1 MATILAL
8 RLSALGDVAMTVPV
22 IYSFA
27 HTYPGH
33 DITIVTREQWSALFE
48 GMPSNVHFYGV
59 DLNDYRGIRGL
70 SRLYDELKRE
80 HPGAVADFHD
90 VLRTKYLDA
99 RFRMAGV
106 KVSVITKGR
115 IEKKELTRAEHKR
128 LKPLKTSPERYA
140 DVLRR
145 LGFQLELEFHSIFG
159 DDEGDVGTLA
169 NIVGAKNEN
178 EWIGIA
184 PFAKHEGKIYPPEM
198 MERVIAQLC
207 KRPGRRIFIFGG
219 GSEERKTAEEW
230 QARYPS
236 VFSLIGKGRMVDELG
251 VMRRTDVMLTMDSGN
266 MHLAAITG
274 VKVFSIWGATHPYAG
289 FAAWGQT
296 PDSFIQTDLPCRP
309 CSVFGNRKCR
319 RGDYA
324 CLRKIDPKV
333 VVEKIQMYLESIK
346 LKRPQ

>member
-178 EWIGIA
+178 GWIGIA

-219 GSEERKTAEEW
+219 DSIR
-230 QARYPS
+230 S
-236 VFSLIGKGRMVDELG
+236 FSFAMILG
-251 VMRRTDVMLTMDSGN
+251 V
-266 MHLAAITG
+266 
-274 VKVFSIWGATHPYAG
+274 
-289 FAAWGQT
+289 
-296 PDSFIQTDLPCRP
+296 
-309 CSVFGNRKCR
+309 VFGTLSSIFIAAPIAYLFFARK
-319 RGDYA
+319 
-324 CLRKIDPKV
+324 
-333 VVEKIQMYLESIK
+333 ESK
-346 LKRPQ
+346 ETT